1 MSDPSASND
10 EIIEIQELP
19 EDLTTALHQRASEN
33 GKTLEQEV
41 RSILEDHLG
50 QNTAEID

>member
-1 MSDPSASND
+1 MSEISASND
-10 EIIEIQELP
+10 EIVEINELP
-19 EDLTTALHQRASEN
+19 EDLTAALNQRAIEK
-33 GKTLEQEV
+33 GKTIEQEV